1 MVIDLKM
8 YSSSRSIKKNQ
19 ALLDDIDYNWLTST
33 SNKGTGLCLAALG
46 CSGRER
52 ERKGEKERERERK
65 GEKGKEH
72 SQRWRSGPGSL
83 RPAPSRTEQNKKTI
97 RPTC

>member
-52 ERKGEKERERERK
+52 ERKGEKEREREK
-65 GEKGKEH
+65 GRERE
-72 SQRWRSGPGSL
+72 RALTAMEVGPRLS
-83 RPAPSRTEQNKKTI
+83 ASCSESY
-97 RPTC
+97 